1 MSKGITVAPWYPIA
15 GTGQSKSLT
24 SATAGSFTNKMG
36 LQTHA
41 FKLALSPA
49 ATPYVATV
57 TVTAAGTAATAST
70 DYPVTSN
77 TDLQP
82 IACKPGDT
90 VSVYQASGSTQ
101 TAYLCELTQ

>member
-1 MSKGITVAPWYPIA
+1 
-15 GTGQSKSLT
+15 
-24 SATAGSFTNKMG
+24 MG
-36 LQTHA
+36 LQTRA

-49 ATPYVATV
+49 STPYVATV

-77 TDLQP
+77 TDLAP
-82 IACKPGDT
+82 IACSPGDI

-101 TAYLCELTQ
+101 TAYICDLTN